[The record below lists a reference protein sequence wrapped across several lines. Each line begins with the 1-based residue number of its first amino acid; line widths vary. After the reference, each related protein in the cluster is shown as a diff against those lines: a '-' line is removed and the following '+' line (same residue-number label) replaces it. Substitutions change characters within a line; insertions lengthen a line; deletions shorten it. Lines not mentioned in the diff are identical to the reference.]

1 MFKSWKIY
9 LTFFSPAQSIT
20 TLASLL
26 KNHIRKLNTLKTNA
40 GEPGEGTGREEE
52 KSPQSPDSG
61 R

>member
-1 MFKSWKIY
+1 MKDLFN
-9 LTFFSPAQSIT
+9 LFSPAQSIT

-40 GEPGEGTGREEE
+40 GEPGEAGTGTGGEEE
-52 KSPQSPDSG
+52 KSSQSSDSG